1 MLGDI
6 LHFFVEMQNVPIL
19 FCWRC
24 SESCANHALGKKK
37 PPFGGFLR
45 FEDAKVGLLV
55 AFFCL
60 LSDMHSFDHTFVFKL
75 ESVLVSGY
83 LA

>member
-1 MLGDI
+1 ML
-6 LHFFVEMQNVPIL
+6 L
-19 FCWRC
+19 
-24 SESCANHALGKKK
+24 AKKK
-37 PPFGGFLR
+37 PPFGGFLK

-60 LSDMHSFDHTFVFKL
+60 LPDTHSFDHISVFKL

>member
-1 MLGDI
+1 MPDCLAVGR
-6 LHFFVEMQNVPIL
+6 VMG
-19 FCWRC
+19 
-24 SESCANHALGKKK
+24 ANHALDRKRK

-60 LSDMHSFDHTFVFKL
+60 LSDTHPFEHVSLFKL